1 MDVSFLQVR
10 KTMKQ
15 KDRQNRGSKV
25 VRDKKIRR
33 FIMIGLIIAVSVGIG
48 LAVASSKVLSGSNA
62 PLSVDGIQ
70 CNAIEQ
76 LVFHNHAH
84 LDIFINGQPYTI
96 PSQVGI
102 VPSKCIYWLHT
113 HDDSGVIHIESPVTR
128 NFTLGQFFD
137 IWNKKFTNTQILNNM
152 VNSKNTLSVYVNGS
166 KINPIVNYRDIKLSG
181 HNEIAIVYVM
191 PPPNTIPSKYHFAEE
206 L

>member
-1 MDVSFLQVR
+1 
-10 KTMKQ
+10 MKQ

-25 VRDKKIRR
+25 VREKKIKR
-33 FIMIGLIIAVSVGIG
+33 FIVIGLIIAVVIGIG
-48 LAVASSKVLSGSNA
+48 FAVASSKLLSGSNA
-62 PLSVDGIQ
+62 TALAIDGIQ
-70 CNAIEQ
+70 CNAVEQ

-113 HDDSGVIHIESPVTR
+113 HDDSGIIHIESPVTR

-137 IWNKKFTNTQILNNM
+137 IWKKKFSNLQIFDNTVNGTNAM
-152 VNSKNTLSVYVNGS
+152 SVYVNGN
-166 KINPIVNYRDIKLSG
+166 KINGDTSYRNINLNEHD
-181 HNEIAIVYVM
+181 EIAILFGK
-191 PPPNTIPSKYHFAEE
+191 PPTKIPSTYGFPQG

>member
-70 CNAIEQ
+70 CNVVEQ

-102 VPSKCIYWLHT
+102 VPGKCIYWLHT

-137 IWNKKFTNTQILNNM
+137 IWNKKFANTQIFDNP
-152 VNSKNTLSVYVNGS
+152 VNAKNAMSVYVNGN
-166 KINPIVNYRDIKLSG
+166 KINGGMSYRDINLKE
-181 HNEIAIVYVM
+181 HDQIAIVYGK
-191 PPPNTIPSKYHFAEE
+191 PPVSIPSKYDFQQG